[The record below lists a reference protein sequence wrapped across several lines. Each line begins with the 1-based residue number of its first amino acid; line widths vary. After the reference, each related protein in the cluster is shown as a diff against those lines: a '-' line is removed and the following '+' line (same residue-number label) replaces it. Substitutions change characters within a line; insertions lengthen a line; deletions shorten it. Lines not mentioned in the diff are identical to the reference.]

1 MEMYILNTPAHM
13 YIVHTLS
20 VKNVRDGGLYETDE
34 DDGWEGGHSILRR
47 GSHGEYVICCSYMG
61 NNQMLDKV
69 GVIIGLD

>member
-34 DDGWEGGHSILRR
+34 DDGWEGGTVRR
-47 GSHGEYVICCSYMG
+47 GRHGRQGMYCSYMG

-69 GVIIGLD
+69 GVIVGLD